1 MKKLLILS
9 LLIISVY
16 SYAQKS
22 GLEWLTD
29 FELAKKESKTQD
41 KPILMYFTGSDWCAP
56 CKKLKVDFFNSKKFL
71 KASYNVILLKIDLPR
86 SNKLISPEQKR
97 KNMLLM
103 QRYNRRGSFPTL
115 VGLTH
120 EGKILKEI
128 NGYNR
133 DGDTSKHFQFLET
146 VISKY

>member
-9 LLIISVY
+9 LLFISVY

-103 QRYNRRGSFPTL
+103 QRYNKRGSFPTL

-133 DGDTSKHFQFLET
+133 DRDTSKHFQFLEA
-146 VISKY
+146 VISKD